1 MRASDDKRKI
11 TTEVRATSKAILGA
25 PALQLECIAKLSHMQ
40 ISSKEQL
47 KFQESYST
55 ILRAHMNGL
64 KRRDKKAVKAGKAK

>member
-25 PALQLECIAKLSHMQ
+25 PALQLQSHMQ

>member
-25 PALQLECIAKLSHMQ
+25 PALQLKSHMQ